1 MKYLILTKDTE
12 IEGVPPGDQW
22 AAADLAAHYAALTA
36 INDQLIANG
45 ELIGATFLSGRDAA
59 KIVVSD
65 GTGAP
70 VISDGPF
77 PEMKELLAGFQ
88 TVDVESEQRALEIAA
103 QVSAA
108 PGPGGKPLGQSIEV
122 RPVMGGIDPEL

>member
-22 AAADLAAHYAALTA
+22 AAADQAAHYAALNA
-36 INDQLIANG
+36 INEQLIANG
-45 ELIGATFLSGRDAA
+45 ELIGATFLSGRDGA

-108 PGPGGKPLGQSIEV
+108 PGPGGKPLGQRIEV
-122 RPVMGGIDPEL
+122 RAVMGGVDPEL

>member
-22 AAADLAAHYAALTA
+22 AAEDLAAHYAALTA
-36 INDQLIANG
+36 INEQLIANG
-45 ELIGATFLSGRDAA
+45 ELIGATFLSGREAA

-88 TVDVESEQRALEIAA
+88 TIDVESEQRALEIAA

-108 PGPGGKPLGQSIEV
+108 PGPGGKPLGQAIEV

>member
-12 IEGVPPGDQW
+12 IDGVPPGDQW
-22 AAADLAAHYAALTA
+22 AAGDLAAHYAALTA

-59 KIVVSD
+59 RIVVSD

-88 TVDVESEQRALEIAA
+88 TLDVESEQRALEIAA

-108 PGPGGKPLGQSIEV
+108 PGPGGKPLGQPIEV
-122 RPVMGGIDPEL
+122 RAVMGGIDPEL